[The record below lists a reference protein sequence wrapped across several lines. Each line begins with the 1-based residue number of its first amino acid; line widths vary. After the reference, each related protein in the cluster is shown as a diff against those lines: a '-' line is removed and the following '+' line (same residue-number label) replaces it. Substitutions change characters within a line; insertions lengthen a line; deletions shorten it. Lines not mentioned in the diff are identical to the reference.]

1 MEKLVENNKYMENS
15 TIPHSFKKNELK
27 LGGEEYNK
35 PIIMNN
41 NINDINNNVE
51 NTKERI
57 QFLFPNLSPT
67 NIKEILERSE
77 NNIEKAIILIM
88 QIENQ
93 KKLNNSKNPMNQ
105 ELDNKRKQQKGINKR
120 NYNSIIQQDKNTN
133 EINEIINHIQ
143 VPPNQ
148 NINKNEIINHV
159 LVSPNQNIYKNV
171 NQINLAKNP
180 MSNTYMNNKLNSD
193 INIQNNKIDL
203 VQHNNLNNN
212 NELRNKDENSN
223 IDNSI
228 DETKTNLLNNQVQFL
243 MRQFSQMTD
252 ISELKQ
258 LLKEIGFPEKIE
270 NNENNENSA
279 NDNNKLAEIL
289 KEKVASNKE
298 EKEFIK
304 NQYKKY
310 NDVLG
315 EIEKNEEKIEE
326 LTSTLGNLIDAECE
340 QKMREEKYKNEI
352 LEFVRI
358 MNENNT
364 FNNPREGY

>member
-1 MEKLVENNKYMENS
+1 MEKF
-15 TIPHSFKKNELK
+15 HSFKKNELK

-35 PIIMNN
+35 PIIINN
-41 NINDINNNVE
+41 NINDINNNAE

-133 EINEIINHIQ
+133 EIINHAQ

-148 NINKNEIINHV
+148 NINQNGMINHV
-159 LVSPNQNIYKNV
+159 LVPPNQNIHKNV

-193 INIQNNKIDL
+193 INIQNNNIDL
-203 VQHNNLNNN
+203 VQHNNINNN
-212 NELRNKDENSN
+212 NELKNNDNNSV
-223 IDNSI
+223 
-228 DETKTNLLNNQVQFL
+228 DETKTNLLNKQVQFL

-252 ISELKQ
+252 ISQLKQ

-270 NNENNENSA
+270 NNENNEKNG
-279 NDNNKLAEIL
+279 NENHQLAQIL

-352 LEFVRI
+352 IEFVRI